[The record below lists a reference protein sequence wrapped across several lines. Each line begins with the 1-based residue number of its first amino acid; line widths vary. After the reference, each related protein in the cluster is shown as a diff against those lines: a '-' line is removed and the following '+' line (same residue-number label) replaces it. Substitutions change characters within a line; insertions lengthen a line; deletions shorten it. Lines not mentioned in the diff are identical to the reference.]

1 MDATQLLSCPYRFWL
16 WIKELLSSNPN
27 DRADRPPENVPLENR
42 TDRLTE
48 HVPLENRAA
57 RLAEHVPLEAGFSAC
72 LCRSGARSPGES
84 LLRYICYPIAQEVPV
99 RNSVCDV
106 FDVFRYGYGNS
117 LEPLCPGELIYLELR
132 KGLEP
137 IDDEDA
143 LVELR

>member
-1 MDATQLLSCPYRFWL
+1 MDATQLLPCPYRFWL
-16 WIKELLSSNPN
+16 WIKELLSPNPN
-27 DRADRPPENVPLENR
+27 DRAV
-42 TDRLTE
+42 
-48 HVPLENRAA
+48 
-57 RLAEHVPLEAGFSAC
+57 RLAEHVPLEAGFCAC

-84 LLRYICYPIAQEVPV
+84 LLRYICYPIAQEGPV

-106 FDVFRYGYGNS
+106 FDVFCYGYGNS